1 MELPN
6 ERNGVRE
13 LRNAL
18 YPHLG
23 RVNRID
29 RVSPDVDGQKVF
41 LGCWIETKL
50 LSLKFLPF
58 FGGPIARTLNVGQS
72 APVWKNEKSVLRLLG
87 LGISPE
93 TLPKGGNDTAS
104 VGSREKSGR
113 RLRFAKMENS

>member
-1 MELPN
+1 M
-6 ERNGVRE
+6 
-13 LRNAL
+13 RNAL

-23 RVNRID
+23 RVTRID
-29 RVSPDVDGQKVF
+29 RIGFDADGQKVS

-50 LSLKFLPF
+50 FSLKFLTF

-72 APVWKNEKSVLRLLG
+72 APVWKNEKSVLRPLG

-93 TLPKGGNDTAS
+93 SLPKGMNDAAS

-113 RLRFAKMENS
+113 RLRLAKKENS